1 MLIYDPCFSL
11 SDLLHSTTGSRFIHL
26 PRIVS
31 NLFLCMAESYW
42 NMCVCV
48 CVCVYHNFLFHS
60 SIYGHLGCFHVLSI
74 VNNAAMNIGVHVLI
88 MVISQGICPV
98 VGFLNHMLDLFL
110 VFQEVFILFFSMMAV
125 FPPTVHSSAP

>member
-1 MLIYDPCFSL
+1 MILVF
-11 SDLLHSTTGSRFIHL
+11 
-26 PRIVS
+26 
-31 NLFLCMAESYW
+31 LFLTYFTLQRALGSSTSLELSQICSFVW
-42 NMCVCV
+42 LSHIGICVCVCV

-125 FPPTVHSSAP
+125 FLPTVHSSAP